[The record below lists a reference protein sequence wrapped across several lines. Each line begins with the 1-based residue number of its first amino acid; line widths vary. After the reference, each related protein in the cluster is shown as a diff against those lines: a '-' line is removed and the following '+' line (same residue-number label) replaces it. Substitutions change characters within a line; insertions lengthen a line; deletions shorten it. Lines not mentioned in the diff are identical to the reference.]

1 MPIYEFQCKKCGYV
15 FEQLIFASDKTE
27 AVLCPSCG
35 ANDPCK
41 LMSSFSCSGA
51 SGEGN
56 AVSEAASCAPRG
68 GFS

>member
-1 MPIYEFQCKKCGYV
+1 MPIYEFQCKKCGHV

-27 AVLCPSCG
+27 AIVCPSCG

-41 LMSSFSCSGA
+41 LMSSFSCSSSTGDSNGA
-51 SGEGN
+51 SH
-56 AVSEAASCAPRG
+56 ACASHG